1 MSDTT
6 ALKNNQA
13 MQFGLIFF
21 SSNEAPLGA
30 DKYRLVIE
38 STRFAD
44 AHGFSS
50 VWIPERHFT
59 KDGWLYPNPAVLQAA
74 LARET
79 KRIALRAGSVVMPL
93 HNPIRVAEEWAM
105 VDNLSGGRVGISF
118 ASGWHPND
126 FAFFPDNYSRRGEE
140 MYRGIQMV
148 QKLWRGESI
157 QVKGGDG
164 KLIEIRTYPTP
175 VQTELPI
182 WITAAGNPK
191 TFMGAGEIGAHLL
204 THTYNHSVEEL
215 GEKIQLYRES
225 LAKHGYDPRSR
236 QVSVM
241 LHTFVGD
248 DAAIQGQA
256 REAFCAY
263 LKSASYLVNAVAYSR
278 GQNVDFATLSEQDV
292 NEYLQFVFDRLV
304 SNQRVL
310 FGTPEACLELV
321 RKLRAVGVD
330 EIACQMDFGI
340 AIDLVLESLPQL
352 NRLKDLCKEV
362 PEVQHASDWK
372 PLYESDR
379 ATDNSAN
386 GNALQ
391 QNHPLLEPRAI
402 SPQKTL
408 LQEVQARCVQ
418 EVAVTAFYKEL
429 DEHGIQLA
437 ASFQGIER
445 LWRHDREALGLIKLP
460 ETLEREADLYQVH
473 PAFLDTCFQVLIA
486 ALPTTTGL
494 EREDAFYLPVG
505 LRSFQMHKRLGR
517 QAWSYAHLTSLADK
531 TEDMLEGDVRILD
544 DDGQVIVEALGLR
557 LQRTDVSA
565 RRTEAEGLGD
575 WLYELCWEQQQTPPP
590 VLKQSGRWLI
600 FMDNSGVGQ
609 RIAELLTE
617 RGAACVVVFPAATYH
632 MSPQGS
638 CYHVNPARP
647 DDMQRL
653 IKSIIAP
660 ERPLSAVLHLWS
672 LDATPEAEMDVASL
686 EKDQMLSVGSALNVV
701 QALIAATDAEPTKLW
716 FVTRG
721 AQAVGSNG
729 ASLAVAQAPLW
740 GLGRTCAIEHPE
752 LWGGLI
758 DVDPQGTAQQ
768 AAEQLLQVLDAQS
781 KEDQIAFR
789 QGQSYVARLLRSRDW
804 TPRDLKL
811 QSEASYLITGGLWG
825 LGFEVARWMV
835 TKGARHL
842 VLLGRTKLPPRADWQ
857 QVAADTRLARQIA
870 SINELEGLGARVYY
884 ASVDISDEAHMRALL
899 EHFRQQGHPPIRGV
913 IHAASVWQDQ
923 QGQSLV
929 RSLAHL
935 SIEALQ
941 EVSRPKVMGSWLLHT
956 LLQDAPLDFFVSFSS
971 GASLF
976 GSAGQGN
983 YAAAG
988 AFLDALAHYQR
999 AMGRCG
1005 LSINWGAVSEIG
1017 FGATA
1022 EGLKVHQYWEA
1033 HGIQRITPKQVLAA
1047 LEQFIPENVAQI
1059 GVMKLDWQLLQQF
1072 YPQLAQLPWA
1082 TYLVQD
1088 SGATAKAAE
1097 AGSQEGH
1104 TFVQTLLAASQE
1116 ERQQRLEAYLSE
1128 RVAKV
1133 LRLPVS
1139 KIDVLQPLTALG
1151 LDSLMAIELKN
1162 QLEFELTI
1170 RISIVMFLQG
1180 PSIAQFA
1187 NQLLDQLVTATP
1199 AVSTST
1205 AGQQQQEDGH
1215 MKSVSQQ
1222 EAVQL
1227 LDKLDQLS
1235 ANEVDALL
1243 SGMLQENGR
1252 TGATTS
1258 VSPQDAVHLLDK
1270 LDQLSDEEVDSL
1282 LSNIVQ
1288 KEEHNR

>member
-1 MSDTT
+1 
-6 ALKNNQA
+6 

-126 FAFFPDNYSRRGEE
+126 FAFFPDNYSRRSEE
-140 MYRGIQMV
+140 MYRGIQIV
-148 QKLWRGESI
+148 QQLWRGESV

-164 KLIEIRTYPTP
+164 KLIEVRTYPTP
-175 VQTELPI
+175 VQRELPI

-191 TFMGAGEIGAHLL
+191 TFIGAGEIGANLL
-204 THTYNHSVEEL
+204 THTYNHSIDEL
-215 GEKIQLYRES
+215 AEKIQLYRQS

-248 DAAIQGQA
+248 DAARQGQA
-256 REAFCAY
+256 REAFCTY
-263 LKSASYLVNAVAYSR
+263 LKSASYLLNAVAYSR
-278 GQNVDFATLSEQDV
+278 GQNIDLATLSAQDV
-292 NEYLQFVFDRLV
+292 NDYLQFVFDRLV

-310 FGTPEACLELV
+310 FGTPEGCLELV
-321 RKLRAVGVD
+321 RKLTAVGVD

-340 AIDLVLESLPQL
+340 DIDLVLESLPQL
-352 NRLKDLCKEV
+352 NRLKELCKGV
-362 PEVQHASDWK
+362 PEVPYSTDWM
-372 PLYESDR
+372 PLYGSDT
-379 ATDNSAN
+379 ATENGAN

-391 QNHPLLEPRAI
+391 QNHNLLEPRTSAQ
-402 SPQKTL
+402 QKTL
-408 LQEVQARCVQ
+408 LQEVQARCTQ
-418 EVAVTAFYKEL
+418 EVSVAAFYKKL

-460 ETLEREADLYQVH
+460 GTLEREADLYQVH

-486 ALPTTTGL
+486 ALPITTASSH
-494 EREDAFYLPVG
+494 EDAFYLPVG
-505 LRSFQMHKRLGR
+505 LRSFQIHKRPSR
-517 QAWSYAHLTSLADK
+517 QAWSYAYLTSLADE
-531 TEDMLEGDVRILD
+531 TEDMLEGDVCILD
-544 DDGQVIVEALGLR
+544 DDGQVMVEALGLR
-557 LQRTDVSA
+557 LQRTDSLVK
-565 RRTEAEGLGD
+565 RIDTEDVGD
-575 WLYELCWEQQQTPPP
+575 WFYELRWEQQKQTQLPA
-590 VLKQSGRWLI
+590 LKQPGQWLI
-600 FMDNSGVGQ
+600 FMDSSGVGQ

-617 RGAACVVVFPAATYH
+617 RGAACVAVFPATTYH
-632 MSPQGS
+632 ISPQGS
-638 CYHVNPARP
+638 YHINPARP
-647 DDMQRL
+647 DHMQRL
-653 IKSIIAP
+653 IKSILAP
-660 ERPLSAVLHLWS
+660 DKPLSAVLHLWS
-672 LDATPEAEMDVASL
+672 LDTTPEAEMGVASL
-686 EKDQMLSVGSALNVV
+686 EADQMLSVSSALNLV
-701 QALIAATDAEPTKLW
+701 QALITATDTEPAKLW

-721 AQAVGSNG
+721 AQAVGPDI

-758 DVDPQGTAQQ
+758 DTDPQGAANQT
-768 AAEQLLQVLDAQS
+768 AEQLLSVLDTQS

-789 QGQSYVARLLRSRDW
+789 QGQSYVARLLRSHDW

-811 QSEASYLITGGLWG
+811 QSETSYLITGGLWG
-825 LGFEVARWMV
+825 LGFEVARWMAA
-835 TKGARHL
+835 KGARHL
-842 VLLGRTKLPPRADWQ
+842 LLLGRTKLPPRADWQ

-870 SINELEGLGARVYY
+870 NINELEGLGVHVYY
-884 ASVDISDEAHMRALL
+884 ASVDVSDEAQMRAFL
-899 EHFRQQGHPPIRGV
+899 EDSRQHGHPPIRGV

-941 EVSRPKVMGSWLLHT
+941 EVSRPKVIGGWLLHT
-956 LLQDAPLDFFVSFSS
+956 LLEDEPLDFFVSFSS

-999 AMGRCG
+999 ATGRRG
-1005 LSINWGAVSEIG
+1005 LSINWGAVSETG

-1022 EGLKVHQYWEA
+1022 EGLKVHRYWEA

-1047 LEQFIPENVAQI
+1047 LEQFIAQNVAQM

-1082 TYLVQD
+1082 TYLVQERG
-1088 SGATAKAAE
+1088 GAAKTAV

-1104 TFVQTLLAASQE
+1104 TFVQTLLAAKQE

-1133 LRLPVS
+1133 LRLSVS
-1139 KIDVLQPLTALG
+1139 KIDVLQPLAVLG

-1162 QLEFELTI
+1162 QLEFELAM

-1187 NQLLDQLVTATP
+1187 TQLLDQLTAATP
-1199 AVSTST
+1199 AISTNTLS
-1205 AGQQQQEDGH
+1205 QEQHEDGH
-1215 MKSVSQQ
+1215 VKSISQQ
-1222 EAVQL
+1222 EAAQL
-1227 LDKLDQLS
+1227 LD
-1235 ANEVDALL
+1235 
-1243 SGMLQENGR
+1243 R
-1252 TGATTS
+1252 
-1258 VSPQDAVHLLDK
+1258 

-1288 KEEHNR
+1288 KEEHSR

>member
-1 MSDTT
+1 
-6 ALKNNQA
+6 

-21 SSNEAPLGA
+21 SSSEAPLGS

-59 KDGWLYPNPAVLQAA
+59 KDGWLYPNPALLQAA

-93 HNPIRVAEEWAM
+93 HNPLRVAEEWAM

-126 FAFFPDNYSRRGEE
+126 FAFFPDNYSRRSEE
-140 MYRGIQMV
+140 MYRGIQIV

-164 KLIEIRTYPTP
+164 KLVEVRTYPTP

-204 THTYNHSVEEL
+204 THTYNHSIKEL
-215 GEKIQLYRES
+215 GEKIQLYRQS

-256 REAFCAY
+256 REAFCNY

-278 GQNVDFATLSEQDV
+278 GQTIDFATLSEQDV
-292 NEYLQFVFDRLV
+292 NEYLRFVFDRLV

-310 FGTPEACLELV
+310 FGTPEMCLELV
-321 RKLRAVGVD
+321 RKLSAVGVD

-340 AIDLVLESLPQL
+340 DIDLVLQSLPQL
-352 NRLKDLCKEV
+352 NRLKELCQEV
-362 PEVQHASDWK
+362 PEVQSSTDWM
-372 PLYESDR
+372 PLYESEV
-379 ATDNSAN
+379 AIDNRAN
-386 GNALQ
+386 GKAFRQ
-391 QNHPLLEPRAI
+391 HSPLLEPRI
-402 SPQKTL
+402 TLQQKTL
-408 LQEVQARCVQ
+408 LQQVQARCVQ
-418 EVAVTAFYKEL
+418 EVSVATFYKKL
-429 DEHGIQLA
+429 YEHGIQLG

-445 LWRHDREALGLIKLP
+445 LWRHEREALGLITLP
-460 ETLEREADLYQVH
+460 AALEQEADLYQVH
-473 PAFLDTCFQVLIA
+473 PAFLDICFQVLVA
-486 ALPTTTGL
+486 ALPITT
-494 EREDAFYLPVG
+494 ESSREDAFYLPVG
-505 LRSFQMHKRLGR
+505 LRRFQIHKRPGR
-517 QAWSYAHLTSLADK
+517 QAWSYARLTSLADK
-531 TEDMLEGDVRILD
+531 TEDMLEGDVSILG
-544 DDGQVIVEALGLR
+544 DDGRVMVEALGLR

-565 RRTEAEGLGD
+565 KRSDTENLGD
-575 WLYELCWEQQQTPPP
+575 WLYELRWEPQQTQLPLA
-590 VLKQSGRWLI
+590 LKQPGRWLI
-600 FMDNSGVGQ
+600 FMDSSGVGQ
-609 RIAELLTE
+609 RIAELLTG
-617 RGAACVVVFPAATYH
+617 RGAACIAVFPATAYH
-632 MSPQGS
+632 LSPQGN
-638 CYHVNPARP
+638 YHINPADP

-653 IKSIIAP
+653 IKSIVAP
-660 ERPLSAVLHLWS
+660 GKPLSAVLHFWS

-686 EKDQMLSVGSALNVV
+686 EKDQMLSVGSALNLM
-701 QALIAATDAEPTKLW
+701 QALIAAANTEPTKLW

-721 AQAVGSNG
+721 AQAVGSNV

-752 LWGGLI
+752 FWGGLV
-758 DVDPQGTAQQ
+758 DTDPQDTAQQ
-768 AAEQLLQVLDAQS
+768 AAEHLLHVLAAQS

-789 QGQSYVARLLRSRDW
+789 QGQGYVARLLRSRDW
-804 TPRDLKL
+804 KRPDLQL

-825 LGFEVARWMV
+825 LGFEVARWMA

-842 VLLGRTKLPPRADWQ
+842 VLLGRTKLPPRAEWQ
-857 QVAADTRLARQIA
+857 QVAADTRLARQLA
-870 SINELEGLGARVYY
+870 GINELEGLGVHVYY
-884 ASVDISDEAHMRALL
+884 ASVDVSDEEHMRAFL
-899 EHFRQQGHPPIRGV
+899 EHFRQQDHPPIRGV

-935 SIEALQ
+935 SIDALQ
-941 EVSRPKVMGSWLLHT
+941 EVSRPKVIGSWLLHT
-956 LLQDAPLDFFVSFSS
+956 LLKDGPLDFFVSFSS

-988 AFLDALAHYQR
+988 AFLDALAQYQR
-999 AMGRCG
+999 AKGQSG
-1005 LSINWGAVSEIG
+1005 LSINWGAVSETG

-1047 LEQFIPENVAQI
+1047 LEQFIPQNVAQI

-1082 TYLVQD
+1082 TYLVQER
-1088 SGATAKAAE
+1088 GAAAKAAD
-1097 AGSQEGH
+1097 ADSQERNA
-1104 TFVQTLLAASQE
+1104 FVQTLLAAKQE
-1116 ERQQRLEAYLSE
+1116 ERQQQLEVYLSE

-1162 QLEFELTI
+1162 QLEFELAI

-1187 NQLLDQLVTATP
+1187 TQLLDQLAAAIPMP
-1199 AVSTST
+1199 AVSTNTPS
-1205 AGQQQQEDGH
+1205 QEQQEDGH
-1215 MKSVSQQ
+1215 MKNISQQ
-1222 EAVQL
+1222 EAAQL
-1227 LDKLDQLS
+1227 LDKLDLLS
-1235 ANEVDALL
+1235 DNEVDALL
-1243 SGMLQENGR
+1243 SGMLQ
-1252 TGATTS
+1252 
-1258 VSPQDAVHLLDK
+1258 
-1270 LDQLSDEEVDSL
+1270 
-1282 LSNIVQ
+1282 